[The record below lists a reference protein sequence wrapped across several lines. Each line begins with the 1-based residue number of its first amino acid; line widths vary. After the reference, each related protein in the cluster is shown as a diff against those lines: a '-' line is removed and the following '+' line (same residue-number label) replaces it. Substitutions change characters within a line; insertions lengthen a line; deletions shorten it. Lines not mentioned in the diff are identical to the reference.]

1 MADIS
6 KINVNNT
13 EYKLKDATAL
23 RQSDVV
29 STYTS
34 TSTAPVNGKAI
45 KAALDTLDV
54 GSVGGAGSY
63 IRSISETNGKISSTP
78 VNFDTA
84 LSSSSTDDNA
94 PTSKTVYNDQQRQE
108 TEIGVVA
115 NVGAKNLLNITERSR
130 VHQGVTF
137 IVNSDESVSISG
149 GTTGS
154 NSFIR
159 LTGSQSSTA
168 YSEQIPLPKGRYKI
182 SCPGALST
190 DNFRFAVG
198 YRNTSSESRS
208 TVTAQQSNG
217 FEAEFEITTDTGRF
231 DAAVLSVS
239 TSQTYSATVYP
250 MIRRVE
256 ILDNTFVPYA
266 PSNRELY
273 EMILQLQSAAG
284 LRTVSSLSSAT
295 APLEDENFV
304 EEEVI
309 EDEER

>member
-239 TSQTYSATVYP
+239 TS
-250 MIRRVE
+250 
-256 ILDNTFVPYA
+256 
-266 PSNRELY
+266 
-273 EMILQLQSAAG
+273 
-284 LRTVSSLSSAT
+284 
-295 APLEDENFV
+295 
-304 EEEVI
+304 
-309 EDEER
+309 